1 MAKKSMLEEAI
12 AEARQ
17 LREAAIQNAY
27 KQLEESLTP
36 SIKEMLA
43 TQLEEEN
50 EVNLEEEEESIE
62 EATNSGFKE
71 VKPSNLKEEDE
82 SEEEK
87 ADDAAEESEEDA
99 DAAEGDAEAAEDD
112 AEASEEDAEKAGEEA
127 AEAEETSDDT
137 KLADITLGDLKDLVA
152 DIVAAGAGE
161 AAPEGDLGADME
173 PGDVEGMGDEE
184 APIEDPAAEIGA
196 DVPGETGDEEDDEI
210 DISEILKELE
220 LEEKQEPKAE
230 KEEKKEDKDTEKQ
243 LQEALD
249 TIKELRKTVAE
260 VNLLNGKLLYTT
272 RVLRHAGL
280 SESKKAYAIK
290 QIDKATSVK
299 QIKESFN
306 NITEGVAATSRKR
319 GQLMEHRA
327 RQAASKPAGKSTAPK
342 KEVIAEANDVV
353 KRMQYLAGII
363 TED

>member
-1 MAKKSMLEEAI
+1 
-12 AEARQ
+12 
-17 LREAAIQNAY
+17 
-27 KQLEESLTP
+27 
-36 SIKEMLA
+36 
-43 TQLEEEN
+43 
-50 EVNLEEEEESIE
+50 
-62 EATNSGFKE
+62 
-71 VKPSNLKEEDE
+71 
-82 SEEEK
+82 
-87 ADDAAEESEEDA
+87 
-99 DAAEGDAEAAEDD
+99 
-112 AEASEEDAEKAGEEA
+112 
-127 AEAEETSDDT
+127 
-137 KLADITLGDLKDLVA
+137 
-152 DIVAAGAGE
+152 
-161 AAPEGDLGADME
+161 ME

-184 APIEDPAAEIGA
+184 APIEDPAAEMGA
-196 DVPGETGDEEDDEI
+196 EVPGETEEDDEI

-220 LEEKQEPKAE
+220 LEEKQDPKAE
-230 KEEKKEDKDTEKQ
+230 KEDKKEKDTEKQ

-280 SESKKAYAIK
+280 SESKKAFAIK

-306 NITEGVAATSRKR
+306 TITEGVAATSRKR

-327 RQAASKPAGKSTAPK
+327 RQAASKPAGKSTAPR
-342 KEVIAEANDVV
+342 KEVIAESNDVV

>member
-12 AEARQ
+12 AEAKQ

-82 SEEEK
+82 SEEED
-87 ADDAAEESEEDA
+87 ADDAAEKSEEDA

-127 AEAEETSDDT
+127 AEEAEETSDDT

-152 DIVAAGAGE
+152 DLVAAGAGE
-161 AAPEGDLGADME
+161 TAPEGDLGADME

-184 APIEDPAAEIGA
+184 APIEDPAAEMGA
-196 DVPGETGDEEDDEI
+196 EVPGEAEEDDEI

-220 LEEKQEPKAE
+220 LEEKQDPKAE
-230 KEEKKEDKDTEKQ
+230 KDDKKEKDTEKQ

-299 QIKESFN
+299 QIKESFST
-306 NITEGVAATSRKR
+306 ITEGVAATSRKR

>member
-1 MAKKSMLEEAI
+1 MLEEAI
-12 AEARQ
+12 AEAKQ

-82 SEEEK
+82 SEEE
-87 ADDAAEESEEDA
+87 DAAEESEEDA
-99 DAAEGDAEAAEDD
+99 DAAESDAEAAEDD
-112 AEASEEDAEKAGEEA
+112 AEASEEDAEEAGEEA

-152 DIVAAGAGE
+152 DLVATGAGE

-184 APIEDPAAEIGA
+184 APIEDPAAEVGA
-196 DVPGETGDEEDDEI
+196 DVPGETGEEEDDEI

-230 KEEKKEDKDTEKQ
+230 KEEKKEEKGTEKQ
-243 LQEALD
+243 LQEALN

-272 RVLRHAGL
+272 RVLKHAGL

-342 KEVIAEANDVV
+342 KEVIAESNDVV